1 MINQEEILKKRL
13 LKLKIHYSALR
24 EYKLYIEKML
34 SEKDIYDEAI
44 FLELQTYEKA
54 VLEAYLKRFASIQDF
69 LGDKIFNLL
78 FQVAGISCSK
88 MSEVLYNAEREKI
101 IDSLQNWI
109 ELREIRNE
117 LEHDYPDKLRKALE
131 DLKFCVNSFD
141 LLETYYSNSLDFAKR
156 YINEII

>member
-78 FQVAGISCSK
+78 FQVAGINCSK

>member
-1 MINQEEILKKRL
+1 
-13 LKLKIHYSALR
+13 
-24 EYKLYIEKML
+24 
-34 SEKDIYDEAI
+34 
-44 FLELQTYEKA
+44 
-54 VLEAYLKRFASIQDF
+54 
-69 LGDKIFNLL
+69 
-78 FQVAGISCSK
+78 